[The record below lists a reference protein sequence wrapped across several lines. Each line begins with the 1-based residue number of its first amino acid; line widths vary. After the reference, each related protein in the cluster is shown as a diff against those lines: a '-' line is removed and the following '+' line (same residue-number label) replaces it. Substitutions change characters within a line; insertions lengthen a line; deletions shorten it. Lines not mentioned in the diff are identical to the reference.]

1 MSTTKINLFQTKI
14 RFLGHHIYQVTIT
27 PIQRSIEFFFYKF
40 PDEIKDKKKLQC
52 FLGSLN
58 YVSNFLND
66 IIQLC
71 VPLRQRLKKNPVPWN
86 EEHTK
91 IVKTIKSRVKTL
103 PCLALADPK
112 TFKIV
117 ETDASDIG
125 YDGILKQKDGNLNRL
140 VRYISGTW
148 NKAQFNY
155 NTIKKEILSIVL
167 CISKF
172 QDDLLNQEFL
182 LRVDY
187 KSVKPVLQKD
197 VKNVASKHIFAK

>member
-1 MSTTKINLFQTKI
+1 MS
-14 RFLGHHIYQVTIT
+14 
-27 PIQRSIEFFFYKF
+27 FFDKF
-40 PDEIKDKKKLQC
+40 PNEIKDKKKLQC

-125 YDGILKQKDGNLNRL
+125 YGGILKQKYGNQKRL
-140 VRYISGTW
+140 V
-148 NKAQFNY
+148 
-155 NTIKKEILSIVL
+155 
-167 CISKF
+167 KF
-172 QDDLLNQEFL
+172 T
-182 LRVDY
+182 
-187 KSVKPVLQKD
+187 S
-197 VKNVASKHIFAK
+197 